1 MPDVVAIEGG
11 FIGVDGTE
19 RGHFL
24 EIGEDGRVLD
34 MDEKV
39 DDEKN
44 ITVGGKSAFI
54 RGVYFSGGGR
64 R

>member
-1 MPDVVAIEGG
+1 
-11 FIGVDGTE
+11 
-19 RGHFL
+19 
-24 EIGEDGRVLD
+24 